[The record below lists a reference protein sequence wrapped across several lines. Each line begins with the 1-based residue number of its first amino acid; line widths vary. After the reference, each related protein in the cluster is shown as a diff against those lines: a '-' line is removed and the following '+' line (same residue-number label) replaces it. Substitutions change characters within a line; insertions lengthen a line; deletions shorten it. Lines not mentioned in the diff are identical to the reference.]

1 MDSVVQRLH
10 RALAEAVASRRG
22 DVESQPVTV
31 AEIYQ
36 ELVPYRAVRTSV
48 GFEMNADYEHA
59 LLRLLSGEEALV
71 RLEPEEA
78 RSHLARELGTPNP
91 DVTLFRRY
99 AACDVWVTTPVG
111 ELPDI
116 GGLSLQSEEAWRTPG
131 WLDDAALRV
140 DGPTEIPTYARWT
153 ESEPQ
158 DESQPTPP
166 QSAEP
171 HPPADAAASA
181 APSASPTEG
190 LPRAAPPA
198 GSGEGAARAAPATA
212 SSAAPPAQPEQA
224 RPVAG
229 AGTSPG
235 MERDMPAAAAPKG
248 AAECAFCG
256 GTLPAERAVRYC
268 PFCGVDQQ
276 LRPCARCGASA
287 KKAWSTRRKAA
298 GASTSSW
305 RE

>member
-140 DGPTEIPTYARWT
+140 DGR
-153 ESEPQ
+153 
-158 DESQPTPP
+158 
-166 QSAEP
+166 
-171 HPPADAAASA
+171 
-181 APSASPTEG
+181 
-190 LPRAAPPA
+190 
-198 GSGEGAARAAPATA
+198 ARAVVAMDGPERLRGEWWA
-212 SSAAPPAQPEQA
+212 S
-224 RPVAG
+224 G
-229 AGTSPG
+229 FD
-235 MERDMPAAAAPKG
+235 RDYYRVRLDG
-248 AAECAFCG
+248 LGDCWVFRDG
-256 GTLPAERAVRYC
+256 GDGRLYLHG
-268 PFCGVDQQ
+268 FFD
-276 LRPCARCGASA
+276 
-287 KKAWSTRRKAA
+287 
-298 GASTSSW
+298 
-305 RE
+305 